1 MGEEHTSEMSDALP
15 SPPWEHG
22 VDDRFAAL
30 VDDVYVSDG
39 EDVSDME
46 ASTGSPMAPLEPSR
60 PLRKRLAPVVPSDVP
75 EVVVRA
81 VDAVIMGSGA
91 ERLRE
96 MVSEENGEVSHFVV
110 DVLMVT
116 MGGIDEG
123 AIDSTGAATSP
134 LPSLMSSSRAA
145 TIATELVPYLP
156 CGIEPSPRT
165 RMARGLLATLSACT
179 RNRTM
184 CSASGLLAV
193 LISSAE
199 KLFIGMGQSS
209 KWDGTPLVQCIQ
221 VLGGHSVS
229 VKDLHAWLLLIKK
242 VLGTPWATPLTIALE
257 KATGSNEAKGP
268 AVTFEFDREIS
279 GLLAPGDSRWPFANG
294 FGLATWIYIESFSGL
309 PNTDMATAAVAA
321 AAASTSGKS
330 SPSAA
335 AAAACTLAGEGTKHM
350 PRIFSFLTSDN
361 HGIEAYFHGPFL
373 VVESGAGKGKT
384 ASLHFTYEFEPQCWY
399 FVGLEHTSK
408 QSLLGKAESDLRL
421 YVNGELHESC
431 PFELPRIVKPMAFCC
446 IGTNPSPT
454 IAELQWRQRQCLL
467 FAEMGPIYIFMEP
480 IGPERMS
487 RLASRG
493 GDALPSFGSGAGL
506 PWKATSNHIREI
518 AEDSYAL
525 DIEIGGSLYLLY
537 HPCLFSGRFCPDA
550 SPSGSTGL

>member
-1 MGEEHTSEMSDALP
+1 MT
-15 SPPWEHG
+15 
-22 VDDRFAAL
+22 
-30 VDDVYVSDG
+30 
-39 EDVSDME
+39 
-46 ASTGSPMAPLEPSR
+46 SPMARVEP
-60 PLRKRLAPVVPSDVP
+60 PPPVRKRLAPVVPSDVP
-75 EVVVRA
+75 EQVVRA
-81 VDAVIMGSGA
+81 VDAVIMGSGV
-91 ERLRE
+91 ERLCE

-116 MGGIDEG
+116 MGGMDGLDEG
-123 AIDSTGAATSP
+123 AGDGSGAASRP
-134 LPSLMSSSRAA
+134 PPSIMSSSRAA
-145 TIATELVPYLP
+145 AIAAELVPYLP
-156 CGIEPSPRT
+156 CGSEPSPRT

-199 KLFIGMGQSS
+199 KLFVGMGQSS

-242 VLGTPWATPLTIALE
+242 ALGTPWATPLTTALE

-268 AVTFEFDREIS
+268 AVSFEFDGESS
-279 GLLAPGDSRWPFANG
+279 GLLAPGDSRWAFTNG
-294 FGLATWIYIESFSGL
+294 FGLATWIYIESFSGSL
-309 PNTDMATAAVAA
+309 NTAMVTMAA
-321 AAASTSGKS
+321 AAPTSGKS

-335 AAAACTLAGEGTKHM
+335 ACTLAGQGTKHM
-350 PRIFSFLTSDN
+350 PRFFFSFLTSDN
-361 HGIEAYFHGPFL
+361 HGIEAYFLGQFL

-384 ASLHFTYEFEPQCWY
+384 TSLHFTYEFKPQCWY
-399 FVGLEHTSK
+399 FVGLEHTIK
-408 QSLLGKAESDLRL
+408 QSLLGKSESDLRL
-421 YVNGELHESC
+421 YVDGELHESY
-431 PFELPRIVKPMAFCC
+431 PFELPRTMKPMAFCC

-454 IAELQWRQRQCLL
+454 IAGLEWCRQQCPL
-467 FAEMGPIYIFMEP
+467 FAEMGPVYIFMGP
-480 IGPERMS
+480 IGPEKMS

-493 GDALPSFGSGAGL
+493 GNVLPSFGSGAGL

-518 AEDSYAL
+518 AEDSYTL
-525 DIEIGGSLYLLY
+525 DIEIRGSLYLLY
-537 HPCLFSGRFCPDA
+537 HPCLLSGRFCPDA